1 MHHKKDCQKIIL
13 WMIKKSHQEN
23 KLNRPNKKRQ
33 SKLKTKN
40 KTMSKSITMMHKKTT
55 MMIIRTNSNK
65 INKKSPL
72 KYKANF
78 LTLKKTLKLT
88 NTGKISKRRKKSSL
102 FMSKKTSQKRK
113 KMIRKRK
120 TKNKLLATSRIK
132 SFCPK

>member
-13 WMIKKSHQEN
+13 WTIKKLHQGN
-23 KLNRPNKKRQ
+23 KLNRPNKRRQ
-33 SKLKTKN
+33 SKHKTKN
-40 KTMSKSITMMHKKTT
+40 QTMSKSITMMHKKIT

-78 LTLKKTLKLT
+78 PTLKKTLKLT
-88 NTGKISKRRKKSSL
+88 NTGKISKRRKKSNL
-102 FMSKKTSQKRK
+102 FMSNKTSRKRK

-120 TKNKLLATSRIK
+120 RKNKLLATSQIK
-132 SFCPK
+132 SCCQK